1 MDTVLKIALIAVVL
15 AAFVLLFGG
24 MVADLAD
31 VSGSS
36 QGALGLFMSS
46 GRERYSTP
54 LPFYTPGTMVASFL
68 EPMFG
73 TEVLPGI
80 ATAVNAIK
88 ALIGLLVAFI
98 FIRKIVAW

>member
-1 MDTVLKIALIAVVL
+1 
-15 AAFVLLFGG
+15 
-24 MVADLAD
+24 
-31 VSGSS
+31 
-36 QGALGLFMSS
+36 
-46 GRERYSTP
+46 
-54 LPFYTPGTMVASFL
+54 MVASFL